1 MVLKANVLRHA
12 YKRIVILIIFFFI
25 VLKFSFLLSQVAK
38 DNLQL
43 VGAAALLLASKVEEL
58 MPPLVSDFV
67 YVCDDA
73 YTRETILAMER
84 KMLKVMEL
92 KIMMQV
98 MGSNLRLI

>member
-1 MVLKANVLRHA
+1 M
-12 YKRIVILIIFFFI
+12 ILIIFVI

-84 KMLKVMEL
+84 KMLKVIINGIS
-92 KIMMQV
+92 KHDA
-98 MGSNLRLI
+98 